1 MLETSQFTWWIGQ
14 ICLVTL
20 YRESPLDL
28 LLLASLSPATIFR
41 FLIPLWPGDRISPD
55 RGNHWHPDTKA
66 YTATEAY
73 TKILEIKPA
82 AAPPARFVQGIEFRS
97 SYCPSFIQVY
107 YAPDRKLICEEQKK
121 GKDPKTQ

>member
-1 MLETSQFTWWIGQ
+1 MLVY
-14 ICLVTL
+14 L
-20 YRESPLDL
+20 
-28 LLLASLSPATIFR
+28 
-41 FLIPLWPGDRISPD
+41 RIVA
-55 RGNHWHPDTKA
+55 GNHWQPDTKA
-66 YTATEAY
+66 YTAAEAY

-121 GKDPKTQ
+121 GKNPKITVNGCRFIPNSKRQQKIQVLLH